1 MARICTDCSYELS
14 FQGRDASEL
23 LMSAQ
28 QRPWQPSSL
37 HLWDELSLHINGPI
51 IVCFLEQEACS
62 KGLKETWLRRKM
74 LKWSD
79 DSRSYQVI
87 VMSLWSFL
95 CKAKGGWFCVE
106 PGAGLDDPFGSLPTQ
121 DILRVCVF
129 ARNLNRLSLGWF
141 EAMLTSSLTLNSE
154 E

>member
-1 MARICTDCSYELS
+1 MARICTDCSCELS

-95 CKAKGGWFCVE
+95 CKAKGGWF
-106 PGAGLDDPFGSLPTQ
+106 GAELDSMILLGLFQLRIFYESVCLQEIWIVFRWGGLKLCLP
-121 DILRVCVF
+121 LP
-129 ARNLNRLSLGWF
+129 
-141 EAMLTSSLTLNSE
+141 
-154 E
+154 